1 MTTFADLSHHQGGID
16 LTAYAKTHDRIAFK
30 ATQGGSYT
38 DPTFTAR
45 WRQAGTLGL
54 ARIAY
59 HYAENDGDG
68 AKDFDRLYAL
78 VSLHG
83 LSARDVLCLDQE
95 DTATP
100 QRAAAYTGQWTERAA
115 SRGVAGIIYTGAWYA
130 NPNGVTAAVAAPP
143 WRRLWLS
150 DYSATHSDT
159 AMPLP
164 TGWTRGQVVARQYTD
179 KATVA
184 GITGTC
190 DYSRVLQDWL
200 SGEDDDMTALFANV
214 AEFQAAVR
222 AAADESQ
229 REVATRVLLRGLTG
243 QANQAFTVD
252 GWTAPSVAGQLAP
265 IARAATTT
273 AAKVA
278 DVAAAVTALQTA
290 VAGLAESQRRV
301 EAALSAAVPQTA
313 PVAGDV
319 AVTGTLHL
327 GE

>member
-1 MTTFADLSHHQGGID
+1 MTTFADLSHHQPGLD
-16 LTAYAKTHDRIAFK
+16 LATYAQTHDRIAFK
-30 ATQGGSYT
+30 AMQGSDYT
-38 DPTFTAR
+38 DPTFAAR
-45 WRQAGTLGL
+45 WRQAGALGL

-59 HYAENDGDG
+59 NYAENDGNG
-68 AKDFDRLYAL
+68 ATDFDRLYAL
-78 VSLHG
+78 VSLNG
-83 LSARDVLCLDQE
+83 LSTRDTLCLDQE
-95 DTATP
+95 DTVTP
-100 QRAAAYTGQWTERAA
+100 QRAAAYTSEWTQRAA
-115 SRGVAGIIYTGAWYA
+115 SRGVAGIVYTGVWYA
-130 NPNGVTAAVAAPP
+130 NPNGVTAAVVAPS
-143 WRRLWLS
+143 WQRLWLS
-150 DYSATHSDT
+150 DYNTAHNDT
-159 AMPLP
+159 TMPLP
-164 TGWTRGQVVARQYTD
+164 TGWTRAQVVARQYTD
-179 KATVA
+179 KATVP

-200 SGEDDDMTALFANV
+200 SGKDDDDMALFANV

-265 IARAATTT
+265 IARAATNT
-273 AAKVA
+273 ATKVA
-278 DVAAAVTALQTA
+278 DMAAAVTALQTA
-290 VAGLAESQRRV
+290 VAGLAESARRV
-301 EAALSAAVPQTA
+301 EAALSATQPQAA